1 MEEKMKV
8 TLLSCCEGN
17 LPEKE
22 HPGVPSPR
30 KETGR
35 ATRRG
40 TAFPVNWTFL
50 KAFGEKQ
57 NER

>member
-1 MEEKMKV
+1 MKV